1 MKAVGL
7 LIATNLAVMFVF
19 YIFLSIIG
27 VNSSMGLFFIMIY
40 GFAGSFISLLL
51 SKTIAIKTMGVEIID
66 NPNNEVEQWLID
78 VVKKQAKQSNIIPP
92 QIGIYHN
99 DAPNAFATGH
109 NKNSALIALSTGLLQ
124 SMNKN
129 EVEAVIGHEMAH
141 IYNGDMV
148 SSALI
153 QGVLNSFVLILA
165 KAISSF
171 ISKDE
176 NNDEHSSPISS
187 FFVYMAVQMILGV
200 FASMIVMW
208 HSRHREFH
216 ADKGG
221 AMLAGKQN
229 MISAL
234 RRLQNI
240 ATEGSLPSEV
250 AAFGIVA
257 LGGLFSTHPPIEK
270 RIAELEKLDI

>member
-78 VVKKQAKQSNIIPP
+78 VVKKQAEQSKIIPP

-176 NNDEHSSPISS
+176 NNEEHSSPISS
-187 FFVYMAVQMILGV
+187 FFVYMAVQMILGI

-221 AMLAGKQN
+221 AILAGKQN